1 MTKLLLFSL
10 LHFIFYGSNDQLQKT
25 REKYNKANS
34 ITYKE
39 TAFYPNPDTDEVSS
53 WTTFYLIYY
62 PEKSDFEFSSKS
74 GNTEQFYKNE
84 IFTEVRNDEKSYYR
98 YEEKTNQKEALESS
112 RLKQYGPVSLLSY
125 DWKYVDDT
133 TIGVQKL
140 SHYSVIQDE
149 REYDGKKIKVEFN
162 IYISKDNIISQFERK
177 SYVDNKLG
185 QTITY
190 KFDDY
195 VFDDSKME
203 VDVAIPEKYALKYFE
218 RIETL
223 KPLTINTKAPIFEG
237 IDLCNNKISFKT
249 FPKNKTLLLFSSTN
263 CGASKSVTEFMN
275 QSNLTFDKNIKL
287 ITFLESNSIET
298 AKKYNQKYKTN
309 YPVIANRK
317 DIEIEY
323 GIAGYPVMYLID
335 EKGIIEQTFDGSEE
349 ILSYLKKPKN

>member
-10 LHFIFYGSNDQLQKT
+10 LHFIFYGNNDQLQKT

-53 WTTFYLIYY
+53 WTTLYSIYY

-74 GNTEQFYKNE
+74 GNKEQFYKDE

-98 YEEKTNQKEALESS
+98 YEEKINQKEALESS

-125 DWKYVDDT
+125 DWKYVDEA
-133 TIGVQKL
+133 TIGGQKL
-140 SHYSVIQDE
+140 SHYSVIQDKL
-149 REYDGKKIKVEFN
+149 EYEGKRITVEFH
-162 IYISKDNIISQFERK
+162 IYISQENTISQFERK

-195 VFDDSKME
+195 VFNDSKKELE
-203 VDVAIPEKYALKYFE
+203 VKIPEKFALKYFE

-223 KPLTINTKAPIFEG
+223 KPLAKNIKAPIFEG
-237 IDLCNNKISFKT
+237 NDLNNNNKISFKNI
-249 FPKNKTLLLFSSTN
+249 PKNKTLLLFSSTN
-263 CGASKSVTEFMN
+263 CGASKSVTEFMS

-287 ITFLESNSIET
+287 ITFLESNSLET
-298 AKKYNQKYKTN
+298 AKKYYQKYKTN
-309 YPVIANRK
+309 YPTIVNRK
-317 DIEIEY
+317 DIEKEY
-323 GIAGYPVMYLID
+323 GISGYPVMYLIN
-335 EKGIIEQTFDGSEE
+335 EKGVVEEIFDGSDQ
-349 ILSYLKKPKN
+349 ILSYLKK